1 MGCQFTDLVDIEG
14 LQELMSRL
22 YAAAGMPVGII
33 GTDGTIYVATGWQDI
48 CTRFHR
54 QHPITAARC
63 RESDEYISGHLD
75 EAPYAQYRCQNG
87 LWDIAVPI
95 RLRGEHLAT
104 LFVGQFHFDDDPPD
118 RGFFISQA
126 EECGFDTEEYL
137 HALDRLPVFTHEKIR
152 AIVDYYLLFVNQI
165 VDEGINRLDRR
176 SAEEELRITTQRLL
190 LATSS
195 GHLGVWD
202 WDVQGN
208 VMVWNDRMFELYGIG
223 RDAFSGSVEAWVNG
237 LHPDDKDR
245 AFAECQTALEGGEP
259 FDTSFR
265 VVHPDGTVH
274 HLKADGTVIRDADG
288 TAVRMIGI
296 NRDITEQKRVEE
308 ALHENEQRLRIIIE
322 TSQAGIIL
330 VDPRGVITFAN
341 RRMAEMFGCS
351 MDELIGSAYPD
362 HLHPAEKQTGD
373 TRMHQL
379 IAGEVDHVYT
389 ERHYLRKDGGDFWGY
404 LSGRRLETP
413 DGQLQSLVGTIA
425 DITDIRE
432 SREALR
438 RSEERYRSIIEL
450 AVDTILQ
457 IDGAGTIIG
466 ANESAAG
473 LTGYP
478 LAALIGMNITRMFTE
493 TELKR
498 VPFRYDLL
506 KEGKTVR
513 TERVLVRSD
522 GTTVPIEMNT
532 RMMPDGT
539 FQTFMRDMTEHRMM
553 EAEFIKGQK
562 LESLGVL
569 AGGIAHDFNNIL
581 TGIMGN
587 ISFAKTVIDETHQA
601 FSPLEKAEKAS
612 LRAAGL
618 ARQLLVFAKGG
629 QPVKKPVSLP
639 HVVKEAV
646 SLALSGTNVTCVI
659 DLPQSLH
666 IVEADEGQLNQAFH
680 NIIINAVQAMP
691 GGGTLTVRG
700 ENVNATD
707 DKAGDL
713 QAGEYVKLTFADE
726 GCGISEAEQKKVFD
740 PYFSTKPG
748 GTGLGLAST
757 YSIVNQ
763 HGGHIS
769 VSSTVGKGAVFTV
782 FLPSTAK
789 TDPVH
794 VPANGAAPVEHDGD
808 SILVMDDE
816 EMIREL
822 ASLTLCR
829 AGYRVK
835 TCDNGDE
842 ALSLYKAAREA
853 GTPFSV
859 VVMDLTIPGG
869 MGGVEAAR
877 HLLAVDPAARLIVSS
892 GYSDDPVM
900 ANYRE
905 YGFCAAIEKPYDVKE
920 ITAILAECRK
930 GGPYPL
936 IEIH

>member
-1 MGCQFTDLVDIEG
+1 MSCQFTELVDVEG

-22 YAAAGMPVGII
+22 YAAAGIPVGII

-63 RESDEYISGHLD
+63 HESDEYISRHLD
-75 EAPYAQYRCQNG
+75 EAPYAQYRCRNG

-95 RLRGEHLAT
+95 RLCGEHLAT

-118 RGFFISQA
+118 RGFFISLA
-126 EECGFDTEEYL
+126 KECGFDTEEYL
-137 HALDRLPVFTHEKIR
+137 RALDRLPVFTHAKIR
-152 AIVDYYLLFVNQI
+152 AIVDYYLLFVNRL
-165 VDEGINRLDRR
+165 VDEGINRRDRR
-176 SAEEELRITTQRLL
+176 AAEEELRITTQRLL

-208 VMVWNDRMFELYGIG
+208 VMVWNDRMFELYGIS
-223 RDAFSGSVEAWVNG
+223 RDTFTGSIEAWVNG
-237 LHPDDKDR
+237 LHPDDKER
-245 AFAECQTALEGGEP
+245 AFAECQSALEGGKP

-265 VVHPDGTVH
+265 VVHPDGTISF
-274 HLKADGTVIRDADG
+274 LKADGKVIRASDG

-296 NRDITEQKRVEE
+296 NRDMTEQKRVEE

-341 RRMAEMFGCS
+341 KRMAEMFGCS
-351 MDELIGSAYPD
+351 MDELVGSLYFD
-362 HLHPAEKQTGD
+362 HLHPAEKQAGD
-373 TRMHQL
+373 IRMRQM

-389 ERHYLRKDGGDFWGY
+389 ERHYLRKDGRDFWGY

-413 DGQLQSLVGTIA
+413 DGELQSLVGTIA

-450 AVDTILQ
+450 AVDTIMH
-457 IDGAGTIIG
+457 IDGAGRVINV
-466 ANESAAG
+466 NESG
-473 LTGYP
+473 SVLTGYP
-478 LAALIGMNITRMFTE
+478 LEALTGMNITRLFSE
-493 TELKR
+493 AELKR
-498 VPFRYDLL
+498 IPFRYDLL
-506 KEGKTVR
+506 MEGKTVR
-513 TERVLVRSD
+513 TERLLVRRD
-522 GTTVPIEMNT
+522 GTTVPVDMNSK
-532 RMMPDGT
+532 MMPDGT

-553 EAEFIKGQK
+553 EAEFIKRQK

-587 ISFAKTVIDETHQA
+587 ISFAKEVIDPTHEA

-629 QPVKKPVSLP
+629 QPVKKRVSLP
-639 HVVKEAV
+639 QVVNEAV
-646 SLALSGTNVTCVI
+646 SLALSGTNVTCVF
-659 DLPQSLH
+659 DLPQPLH

-680 NIIINAVQAMP
+680 NIVINAVQAMP

-700 ENVNATD
+700 ENVTVDNDT
-707 DKAGDL
+707 AGDL

-757 YSIVNQ
+757 YAIVNQ
-763 HGGHIS
+763 HGGQIS
-769 VSSTVGKGAVFTV
+769 VSSTLGTGTVFTV
-782 FLPSTAK
+782 FLPSTGR
-789 TDPVH
+789 TDPGQN
-794 VPANGAAPVEHDGD
+794 PGNGTAPVEHDGD

-822 ASLTLCR
+822 ACLTLGR
-829 AGYRVK
+829 VGYRVT
-835 TCDNGDE
+835 TCGNGDE
-842 ALSLYKAAREA
+842 AISLYKTARAA
-853 GTPFSV
+853 GTPFSMV
-859 VVMDLTIPGG
+859 IMDLTIPGG
-869 MGGVEAAR
+869 MGGVETAR
-877 HLLAVDPAARLIVSS
+877 RLLTVDPAARLIVSS

-905 YGFCAAIEKPYDVKE
+905 YGFCAAIEKPYNVKD
-920 ITAILAECRK
+920 ISMLLAEARK
-930 GGPYPL
+930 DGQ
-936 IEIH
+936 